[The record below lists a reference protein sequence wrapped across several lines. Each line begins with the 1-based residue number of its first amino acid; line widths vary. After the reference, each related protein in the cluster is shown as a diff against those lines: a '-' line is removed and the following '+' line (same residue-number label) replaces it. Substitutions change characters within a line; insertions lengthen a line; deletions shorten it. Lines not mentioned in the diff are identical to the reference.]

1 VISTG
6 SNEARKQTYN
16 QVWNY
21 HVSWSAW
28 CHERTVMGIAS
39 TVWLSVRTWQFL
51 KKAVSAARRNV
62 RFQVFRPVTFDT
74 KLLLVMAKFIQS

>member
-1 VISTG
+1 
-6 SNEARKQTYN
+6 
-16 QVWNY
+16 
-21 HVSWSAW
+21 
-28 CHERTVMGIAS
+28 MGIAS